1 MRRRWIARDV
11 QPLLDAVALAA
22 GGAVLLGPDGER
34 VCQAGDAASATRA
47 LTVRGGGEPG
57 TLLVPAALSEGVGVV
72 ATAALERLAAGRTA
86 IDDLAQV
93 TRRLWWEQNLVFSS
107 GGLLRHGFGERDIE
121 RWLFERLHA
130 VRPHTVAVCLW
141 DGATLEVTDGRPPT
155 GVRIGDR
162 LPATRVAAQV
172 LEDGEPIAFTVGT
185 EGVPPELGIAAVPGQ
200 PALIVPLRS
209 AERVLGLVLLL
220 RAAGEEAFGAAEV
233 KLVQLLADLASVAIV
248 NRTLV
253 EEAEHSAR
261 LLRELEL
268 AAEIQQQLC
277 PPHAAT
283 YGSLEV
289 AARCRPVA
297 KVGGDGFLHRQLA
310 DGTVLLGVVDL
321 TGHGIAVALAL
332 AGLFARLDA
341 LADAVGSPARL
352 LDLVNRQL
360 TQGEFSCF
368 TMATAAIAFVDPGSG
383 RFTVATAAHPRP
395 FIRRADGRVEVVEES
410 GLPLGAR
417 AGECYSAIEGCLG
430 PGDLLVMHTDGIS
443 EAVGESAAPFGVEG
457 VRRALE
463 GPVASAAEAVEV
475 VLERATE
482 FTAGT
487 PAIDDQTILVARRV
501 EASGG

>member
-1 MRRRWIARDV
+1 M
-11 QPLLDAVALAA
+11 LF
-22 GGAVLLGPDGER
+22 GPDGER
-34 VCQAGDAASATRA
+34 VCQAGDAALATRA
-47 LTVRGGGEPG
+47 VTVEGGGTRG
-57 TLLVPAALSEGVGVV
+57 TLLVSPTVSKGVEVVV
-72 ATAALERLAAGRTA
+72 AAALESLAAGRAA
-86 IDDLAQV
+86 IDDLVQV

-107 GGLLRHGFGERDIE
+107 GGLLRHGFGDRDIE

-141 DGATLEVTDGRPPT
+141 DGSMLEVTDGRPPT
-155 GVRIGDR
+155 GFRVGDR
-162 LPATRVAAQV
+162 LPATPLAAQV
-172 LEDGEPIAFTVGT
+172 LDDGEPIAFTAGT
-185 EGVPPELGIAAVPGQ
+185 EGVPPELGIAAVAGQ

-220 RAAGEEAFGAAEV
+220 RAVGEEAFGAAEV
-233 KLVQLLADLASVAIV
+233 KLVQLLADLASVAII

-261 LLRELEL
+261 LLREFEL
-268 AAEIQQQLC
+268 AAEIQQRLC

-297 KVGGDGFLHRQLA
+297 KVGGDGFLHRRLA

-352 LDLVNRQL
+352 LDLVNGQL
-360 TQGEFSCF
+360 TQGEMSCF
-368 TMATAAIAFVDPGSG
+368 TMATAVIAFVDPGSG
-383 RFTVATAAHPRP
+383 RLTVATAAHPRP
-395 FIRRADGRVEVVEES
+395 FVRRAGGRVDVIDES
-410 GLPLGAR
+410 GSPLGAR
-417 AGECYSAIEGCLG
+417 AGECYAAADVSLG
-430 PGDLLVMHTDGIS
+430 PGDMLVLHTDGIS
-443 EAVGESAAPFGVEG
+443 ESVGDSTAPFGVEG

-463 GPVASAAEAVEV
+463 RPVVSAAQAVEAV
-475 VLERATE
+475 LEAVTT
-482 FTAGT
+482 FAGGT
-487 PAIDDQTILVARRV
+487 PAIDDQTILVARKLEV
-501 EASGG
+501 ASGQDTHLARG